1 VVFLIFIKITLAI
14 TIMEEFSKDME
25 LLVDK
30 TTLYVRTSYNLFR
43 LKAILKAS
51 EIVSSIVIITISSI
65 LLLAIMVF
73 LSIALSQYIGN
84 LLGETYYGYLVVSG
98 GYIVILMLLKIFF
111 YRIIKRKIQNNIIK
125 KMLK

>member
-1 VVFLIFIKITLAI
+1 
-14 TIMEEFSKDME
+14 MEEFSKDME

-43 LKAILKAS
+43 LKTILKAS
-51 EIVSSIVIITISSI
+51 EIVSSIVIISISGI
-65 LLLAIMVF
+65 LFLAIMVF
-73 LSIALSQYIGN
+73 LSFALSNYIGD

-98 GYIVILMLLKIFF
+98 LYLVILMLFKIFF

>member
-1 VVFLIFIKITLAI
+1 
-14 TIMEEFSKDME
+14 MEEFSKDME

-43 LKAILKAS
+43 LKTILKAS
-51 EIVSSIVIITISSI
+51 EIVSSIVIISISGI
-65 LLLAIMVF
+65 LFLAIMVF
-73 LSIALSQYIGN
+73 LSFALSNYIGD

-98 GYIVILMLLKIFF
+98 LYLVILMLFKIFF
-111 YRIIKRKIQNNIIK
+111 YRIIKRKIQNSIIK